1 MRLGAQPMT
10 ILRRVLFHAVKR
22 IVSDERVRA
31 KARDVLESEV
41 KPRAEAAWRQA
52 RPKLDAVKA
61 ELHDIAREADPRESP
76 RKFAA
81 KLKQRIVDRKKRR

>member
-1 MRLGAQPMT
+1 MT
-10 ILRRVLFHAVKR
+10 ILRRVLFHAARR
-22 IVSDERVRA
+22 IASDGRVRA
-31 KARDVLESEV
+31 KAKDVFESEV

-52 RPKLDAVKA
+52 NPNLDAPKA
-61 ELHDIAREADPRESP
+61 ELQNNAREADPPESP

>member
-1 MRLGAQPMT
+1 MP
-10 ILRRVLFHAVKR
+10 ILRRMFFHAAKR
-22 IVSDERVRA
+22 LGSDARVRA
-31 KARDVLESEV
+31 KAKEVFEQEV

-52 RPKLDAVKA
+52 KPKLDAAKA
-61 ELHDIAREADPRESP
+61 ELRDIARETDPRENP

>member
-1 MRLGAQPMT
+1 MP
-10 ILRRVLFHAVKR
+10 ILRRVLFHAVRR
-22 IVSDERVRA
+22 IASDARVRA
-31 KARDVLESEV
+31 KVQDVFESEV

-52 RPKLDAVKA
+52 KPKLDAVKA
-61 ELHDIAREADPRESP
+61 ELHDIAREADPLESP

>member
-1 MRLGAQPMT
+1 MT

-22 IVSDERVRA
+22 IVSDGRVRD
-31 KARDVLESEV
+31 KARDVFESEV

-52 RPKLDAVKA
+52 KPKLDAAKA
-61 ELHDIAREADPRESP
+61 ELHDIAREADPRENP